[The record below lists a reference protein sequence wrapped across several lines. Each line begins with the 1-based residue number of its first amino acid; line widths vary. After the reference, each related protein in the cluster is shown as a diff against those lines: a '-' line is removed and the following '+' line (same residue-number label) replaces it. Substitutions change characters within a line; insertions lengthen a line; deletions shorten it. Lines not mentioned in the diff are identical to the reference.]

1 VKIPQNSLHV
11 IIFFVFYDFVN
22 KDKSQSK
29 SKRKVKRFILK
40 GSKSKSKLILKSK
53 S

>member
-11 IIFFVFYDFVN
+11 IIFFVFYDFV

-29 SKRKVKRFILK
+29 SQRKDKKFILK
-40 GSKSKSKLILKSK
+40 VSKSKSKMIFKSK
-53 S
+53 R

>member
-1 VKIPQNSLHV
+1 VKIPQNLLHV

-22 KDKSQSK
+22 KDKSQ
-29 SKRKVKRFILK
+29 RKVKRFILK
-40 GSKSKSKLILKSK
+40 VSKSKSKMFLKSK